1 MAFWGIEVKPGKP
14 ITHYCEKARGRLR
27 ISQATLGI
35 GEAAKRTT
43 VQCNVANRSPVF
55 LCALLPNKTESC
67 HLDLEFE
74 EADDVVFSV
83 LGPRSVYLT
92 GYYVQ
97 RIRQSDPHSDTETY
111 GVDIDH
117 TPTEGSSYCSDDD
130 NYEDSFINDD
140 GDDDKLQVFSQ
151 SPVVNNRGT
160 DEATLDNDKL
170 KDRKGLGRQ
179 RRKKYRV
186 FESDNDANSHETE
199 DADGDPSS
207 VLKSKRTVMIA
218 DAEEQIPKVT
228 VEMGDEAK
236 DASVCVTVIEPKEK
250 VDQLAD
256 SGRPQWVGKL
266 PSDEEKTE
274 VRDEKNELPKE
285 VENLDEIIVSNEKVL
300 IGDGIHENRAN
311 NAIGDQKLP
320 QSIGN
325 DQMQS
330 PILSEISAKSKK
342 KRKKCSKKVDNC
354 NNQTDNE
361 DCSVLG
367 EDREHEV
374 EVTTNMEIDEN
385 SEDGQKSKKRRN
397 ELQWKGTNIEGT
409 GRKKYQNVLTE
420 DKFEQGSQHA
430 DNLTRDP
437 SVEDRENQEQ
447 PGLED
452 IRTEETGSVSHD
464 ISKEDK
470 SMQISPRAGSIE
482 DQPLESEGCP
492 EQQLDNIISM
502 INKEILVSDGRSK
515 KRIKK
520 KKKTQ
525 AERELNT
532 GLTNMLTDSS
542 NTTSMDYEDK
552 TANAA
557 PISET
562 TLSNELIIEE
572 LAGGPPDGK
581 VATPGRKVKIHYT
594 AMLKATGHVFDSNVG
609 KPAFQFRLGDDEYID
624 GWNIGI
630 NGMHVGDKRRLT
642 IPPSMGFGDH
652 GMGED
657 VPPNSWLVYDIELI
671 GVRK

>member
-35 GEAAKRTT
+35 GEAAKRTI

-140 GDDDKLQVFSQ
+140 GDDDKLQVSSQ
-151 SPVVNNRGT
+151 YPVVNNRGT
-160 DEATLDNDKL
+160 DEATLDDDKL
-170 KDRKGLGRQ
+170 KERKGLGRQ
-179 RRKKYRV
+179 LRKKYRV

-199 DADGDPSS
+199 DADDIPFS
-207 VLKSKRTVMIA
+207 VLKSKRAVTIA

-228 VEMGDEAK
+228 MEMGDEAK
-236 DASVCVTVIEPKEK
+236 DASVCVTEPKEK
-250 VDQLAD
+250 VDQLDD
-256 SGRPQWVGKL
+256 SGKPQWVTKL

-274 VRDEKNELPKE
+274 VRDENNELPKE

-300 IGDGIHENRAN
+300 IGDGIHENNAN
-311 NAIGDQKLP
+311 DAIGDQNLLP

-330 PILSEISAKSKK
+330 PNLCEISVKSKK

-354 NNQTDNE
+354 KNQTVNE
-361 DCSVLG
+361 DRSVLG

-374 EVTTNMEIDEN
+374 EATTNMEINEN
-385 SEDGQKSKKRRN
+385 SEDGQKSKKKRS
-397 ELQWKGTNIEGT
+397 ELQLEGTNIEGT
-409 GRKKYQNVLTE
+409 GRKKYQNVLTD
-420 DKFEQGSQHA
+420 DKFEQGSQH
-430 DNLTRDP
+430 NLTRDP

-452 IRTEETGSVSHD
+452 IRTEETGLVSHD

-470 SMQISPRAGSIE
+470 SMQVLPHAAGSIKE
-482 DQPLESEGCP
+482 DLPLESGECP

-515 KRIKK
+515 KKIKK

-525 AERELNT
+525 ALRELNT
-532 GLTNMLTDSS
+532 GLTNTVRNSS
-542 NTTSMDYEDK
+542 NTTSMNYENR

-581 VATPGRKVKIHYT
+581 VATPGRKVKIYYT

-609 KPAFQFRLGDDEYID
+609 KPAFQFRLGDEEYID

-630 NGMHVGDKRRLT
+630 NGMRVGDKRRLT
-642 IPPSMGFGDH
+642 IPPSMGFGDR

-671 GVRK
+671 GVRR